1 MYQWAITVKHNNV
14 EHFFIT
20 HGSTLDEAI
29 KKCHA
34 YLSIAWN
41 QSQGNAGQCMDGK
54 ITLIGFDP
62 IKAITI

>member
-1 MYQWAITVKHNNV
+1 MSNT
-14 EHFFIT
+14 FFIT
-20 HGSTLDEAI
+20 HGNTLDEAI

-41 QSQGNAGQCMDGK
+41 QSQDNAGQCMDGK